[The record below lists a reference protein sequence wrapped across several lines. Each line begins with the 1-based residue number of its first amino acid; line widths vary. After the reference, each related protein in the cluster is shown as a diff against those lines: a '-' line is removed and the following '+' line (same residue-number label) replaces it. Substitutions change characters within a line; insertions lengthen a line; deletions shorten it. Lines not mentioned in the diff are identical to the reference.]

1 MLRNADPA
9 QTKESKKKTERER
22 QRQKQGKQEEQIH
35 HLKKFFFFLNVG
47 REIKRYFIYSF
58 KKKVRK
64 FSENMQDKSKWRAIF
79 KSLNF
84 LKIIK
89 ISLEFYTPLKY
100 LSSGGR
106 DKATIVTLHFKW

>member
-1 MLRNADPA
+1 
-9 QTKESKKKTERER
+9 
-22 QRQKQGKQEEQIH
+22 
-35 HLKKFFFFLNVG
+35 
-47 REIKRYFIYSF
+47 
-58 KKKVRK
+58 
-64 FSENMQDKSKWRAIF
+64 MQDKSKWRAIF

-100 LSSGGR
+100 LSFGGR